1 MNTLI
6 ALNSVKKSFA
16 PATNGEAVLKDIDL
30 TIHDGESIA
39 ILGPSGS
46 GKSTLLS
53 IIGLLDEP
61 CAGEYLLRAQN
72 VTLLSRKQKSQLRNR
87 HIGWI
92 FQNFNLIA
100 SMTVLEN
107 VIQPMRF
114 NPDIKENE
122 YITRAHSV
130 LEMVGLADKSNN
142 TPDKLSGGQQQRVGI
157 ARALVNN
164 PALILAD
171 EPTGNLDQKTGEE
184 VMDLLMSLSEKGTTV
199 LIVTHDEKVAARCL
213 RKIHI
218 LDGKISYDGE

>member
-6 ALNSVKKSFA
+6 ALNNVQKAFDPS
-16 PATNGEAVLKDIDL
+16 PNQAVLKDINL
-30 TIHDGESIA
+30 TIEDGESIA

-61 CAGEYLLRAQN
+61 CSGEYLLREQN
-72 VTLLSRKQKSQLRNR
+72 VTSLSRKQKSQLRNQ

-107 VIQPMRF
+107 VVQPMRF
-114 NPDIKENE
+114 HRDIKAKD
-122 YITRAHSV
+122 YIARAKKV
-130 LEMVGLADKSNN
+130 LEKVGLADKLDS
-142 TPDKLSGGQQQRVGI
+142 TPDKLSGGQQQRVAI
-157 ARALVNN
+157 ARALVND

-184 VMDLLMSLSEKGTTV
+184 VMNLLLSLSKKGTTLLV
-199 LIVTHDEKVAARCL
+199 VTHDEKVAACCQ

-218 LDGKISYDGE
+218 LDGQVSYDGE

>member
-6 ALNSVKKSFA
+6 ALNNVQKAFDPS
-16 PATNGEAVLKDIDL
+16 PNQAVLKDINL
-30 TIHDGESIA
+30 TIEDGESIA

-61 CAGEYLLRAQN
+61 CSGEYLLRKQN
-72 VTLLSRKQKSQLRNR
+72 VSSLSRKQKSQLRNQ

-107 VIQPMRF
+107 VVQPMRF
-114 NPDIKENE
+114 HRDIKAQD
-122 YITRAHSV
+122 YIARAKKV
-130 LEMVGLADKSNN
+130 LEKVGLADKLES
-142 TPDKLSGGQQQRVGI
+142 TPDKLSGGQQQRVAI
-157 ARALVNN
+157 ARALVND

-184 VMDLLMSLSEKGTTV
+184 VMNLLSSLSEKGTTLLV
-199 LIVTHDEKVAARCL
+199 VTHDEQVAACCQ
-213 RKIHI
+213 RKIRI
-218 LDGKISYDGE
+218 LDGQVSYDGE

>member
-6 ALNSVKKSFA
+6 ALNCVHKTFDQSV
-16 PATNGEAVLKDIDL
+16 NQAVLKDINL
-30 TIHDGESIA
+30 TIVDGESIA

-61 CAGEYLLRAQN
+61 CSGEYLLRKQN
-72 VTLLSRKQKSQLRNR
+72 VTSLSRHQKSQLRNQ

-107 VIQPMRF
+107 VVQPMRF
-114 NPDIKENE
+114 NRDIKPQD
-122 YITRAHSV
+122 YIARAKKV
-130 LEMVGLADKSNN
+130 LEEVGLADKLES
-142 TPDKLSGGQQQRVGI
+142 TPDKLSGGQQQRVAI
-157 ARALVNN
+157 ARALVND

-184 VMDLLMSLSEKGTTV
+184 VMNLLMSLSKKGTTLLV
-199 LIVTHDEKVAARCL
+199 VTHDEQIAACCQ
-213 RKIHI
+213 RKIRI
-218 LDGKISYDGE
+218 LDGQVSYDGE

>member
-6 ALNSVKKSFA
+6 ALNGVHKTFDQSV
-16 PATNGEAVLKDIDL
+16 NQAVLKDINL
-30 TIHDGESIA
+30 TIVDGESIA

-61 CAGEYLLRAQN
+61 CSGEYLLRKQN
-72 VTLLSRKQKSQLRNR
+72 VTSLSRHQKSQLRNQ

-107 VIQPMRF
+107 VVQPMRF
-114 NPDIKENE
+114 NRDIKPQD
-122 YITRAHSV
+122 YIARAKKV
-130 LEMVGLADKSNN
+130 LEEVGLADKLES
-142 TPDKLSGGQQQRVGI
+142 TPDKLSGGQQQRVAI
-157 ARALVNN
+157 ARALVND

-184 VMDLLMSLSEKGTTV
+184 VMNLLMSLSKKGTTLLV
-199 LIVTHDEKVAARCL
+199 VTHDEQTAACCQ
-213 RKIHI
+213 RKIRI
-218 LDGKISYDGE
+218 LDGQVSYDGE

>member
-6 ALNSVKKSFA
+6 ALNGVHKTFDQSV
-16 PATNGEAVLKDIDL
+16 NQAVLKDINL
-30 TIHDGESIA
+30 TIVDGESIA

-61 CAGEYLLRAQN
+61 CSGEYLLRKQN
-72 VTLLSRKQKSQLRNR
+72 VTSLSRHQKSQLRNQ

-107 VIQPMRF
+107 VVQPMRF
-114 NPDIKENE
+114 NRDIKPQD
-122 YITRAHSV
+122 YIARAKKV
-130 LEMVGLADKSNN
+130 LEEVGLADKLES
-142 TPDKLSGGQQQRVGI
+142 TPDKLSGGQQQRVAI
-157 ARALVNN
+157 ARALVND

-184 VMDLLMSLSEKGTTV
+184 VMNLLMSLSKKGTTLLV
-199 LIVTHDEKVAARCL
+199 VTHDEQIAACCQ
-213 RKIHI
+213 RKIRI
-218 LDGKISYDGE
+218 LDGQVSYDGE

>member
-6 ALNSVKKSFA
+6 ALNRVNKSFA
-16 PATNGEAVLKDIDL
+16 QAANNDAVLKDIDL
-30 TIHDGESIA
+30 TIDDGESIA

-61 CAGEYLLRAQN
+61 CKGEYLLRTEN
-72 VTLLSRKQKSQLRNR
+72 VTSLTKKQKSQLRNR

-114 NPDIKENE
+114 NKSIKPAE
-122 YITRAHSV
+122 YIARAQSV
-130 LEMVGLADKSNN
+130 LAQVGLADKSNS
-142 TPDKLSGGQQQRVGI
+142 TPDKLSGGQQQRVAI
-157 ARALVNN
+157 ARALINE

-184 VMDLLMSLSEKGTTV
+184 VMNLLLSLSAQGTTLV
-199 LIVTHDEKVAARCL
+199 IVTHDENVAARCQ
-213 RKIHI
+213 RKIRI
-218 LDGKISYDGE
+218 LDGQVTYDGE

>member
-6 ALNSVKKSFA
+6 ALNGVHKKFDQSV
-16 PATNGEAVLKDIDL
+16 NQAVLKDINL
-30 TIHDGESIA
+30 TIVDGESIA

-61 CAGEYLLRAQN
+61 CSGEYLLRKQN
-72 VTLLSRKQKSQLRNR
+72 VTSLSRHQKSQLRNQ

-107 VIQPMRF
+107 VVQPMRF
-114 NPDIKENE
+114 NRDIKPQD
-122 YITRAHSV
+122 YIARAKKV
-130 LEMVGLADKSNN
+130 LEEVGLADKLES
-142 TPDKLSGGQQQRVGI
+142 TPDKLSGGQQQRVAI
-157 ARALVNN
+157 ARALVND

-184 VMDLLMSLSEKGTTV
+184 VMNLLMSLSKKGTTLLV
-199 LIVTHDEKVAARCL
+199 VTHDEQIAACCQ
-213 RKIHI
+213 RKIRI
-218 LDGKISYDGE
+218 LDGQVSYDGE

>member
-6 ALNSVKKSFA
+6 ALNGVNKTFDQSV
-16 PATNGEAVLKDIDL
+16 NQAVLKDINL
-30 TIHDGESIA
+30 TIVDGESIA

-61 CAGEYLLRAQN
+61 CSGEYLLRKQN
-72 VTLLSRKQKSQLRNR
+72 VTSLSRHQKSQLRNQ

-107 VIQPMRF
+107 VVQPMRF
-114 NPDIKENE
+114 NRDIKPQD
-122 YITRAHSV
+122 YIARAKKV
-130 LEMVGLADKSNN
+130 LEEVGLADKLES
-142 TPDKLSGGQQQRVGI
+142 TPDKLSGGQQQRVAI
-157 ARALVNN
+157 ARALVND

-184 VMDLLMSLSEKGTTV
+184 VMNLLMSLSKKGTTLLV
-199 LIVTHDEKVAARCL
+199 VTHDEQIAACCQ
-213 RKIHI
+213 RKIRI
-218 LDGKISYDGE
+218 LDGQVSYDGE